1 MSRTFTAVN
10 TWLSANA
17 DTDPVI
23 RKAHS
28 SLVRMHEQCDSI
40 RQLLHS
46 IFVTNQSADEFQD
59 GIELLLQQQTN
70 NVLEQILEDL
80 IRVRE
85 ENDEI
90 RARLGLNR

>member
-1 MSRTFTAVN
+1 
-10 TWLSANA
+10 
-17 DTDPVI
+17 
-23 RKAHS
+23 
-28 SLVRMHEQCDSI
+28 MHEQCDSI

-46 IFVTNQSADEFQD
+46 IFVTNQAADEFQD
-59 GIELLLQQQTN
+59 GIELLLQQQAD

-90 RARLGLNR
+90 RARLERGARN